1 VGITAE
7 PAPLWRGAS
16 SSPRAPDA
24 SRAAGNPT
32 PFARSDEHVSA
43 DEAHAPQRD
52 PWHSRPEGR
61 KASLVATGALARAP
75 RAGDEEAAI
84 PPAASLAQHWHMF
97 TCPCEPRA
105 PAHARH
111 DDTSG
116 DTRCA
121 RERRRQ
127 RPCPPPL
134 HPKGGLRGRCK
145 AGRRHAVGGARG
157 RPPPPHAQ
165 RAAPHGA
172 GAGGRD
178 HHLRRQE
185 QAEPQRGAW
194 HAGHFSPSLLLSLH
208 RNTALQVFFVF
219 FVSQKVFVE
228 NRTGWP
234 GGQLFF
240 LAKFSCLPK
249 EGSRR
254 RVVPSPMARLRP
266 GAAAAGVALGAAA
279 VALLCY
285 VTAGPRATGGGDVD
299 LLAAARRQGA
309 KAYPT
314 SVREPGEGRARA
326 RIHSR
331 CAPPPVALAAPP
343 SPSPPL
349 SLCPSSPTPPPS
361 PVS

>member
-1 VGITAE
+1 MGITAE

-219 FVSQKVFVE
+219 FCISKSF
-228 NRTGWP
+228 RGKSHRLAWGAIIFP
-234 GGQLFF
+234 GKIF
-240 LAKFSCLPK
+240 LPAEGGFPAKGCA
-249 EGSRR
+249 
-254 RVVPSPMARLRP
+254 VTD
-266 GAAAAGVALGAAA
+266 GAASARRGCGGRRAGRGGRGPALLRDRRAAGD
-279 VALLCY
+279 
-285 VTAGPRATGGGDVD
+285 RGG
-299 LLAAARRQGA
+299 
-309 KAYPT
+309 
-314 SVREPGEGRARA
+314 
-326 RIHSR
+326 
-331 CAPPPVALAAPP
+331 
-343 SPSPPL
+343 
-349 SLCPSSPTPPPS
+349 
-361 PVS
+361 

>member
-1 VGITAE
+1 MHLPTPGTTTQAAIRVARASGAVS
-7 PAPLWRGAS
+7 AHALPLYTPRGGCAV
-16 SSPRAPDA
+16 DA
-24 SRAAGNPT
+24 KRGDGTRSAARAA
-32 PFARSDEHVSA
+32 AR
-43 DEAHAPQRD
+43 P
-52 PWHSRPEGR
+52 
-61 KASLVATGALARAP
+61 P
-75 RAGDEEAAI
+75 R
-84 PPAASLAQHWHMF
+84 M
-97 TCPCEPRA
+97 RN
-105 PAHARH
+105 
-111 DDTSG
+111 
-116 DTRCA
+116 
-121 RERRRQ
+121 ERRRTVPGRGGAITTCAAKSRPSHSAARGTRDILA
-127 RPCPPPL
+127 RPCFYPSTET
-134 HPKGGLRGRCK
+134 
-145 AGRRHAVGGARG
+145 
-157 RPPPPHAQ
+157 PHC
-165 RAAPHGA
+165 R
-172 GAGGRD
+172 
-178 HHLRRQE
+178 
-185 QAEPQRGAW
+185 
-194 HAGHFSPSLLLSLH
+194 
-208 RNTALQVFFVF
+208 FFLFF